1 MGTASDGAHGR
12 RPGVVDEGPE
22 APDGHRR
29 RSGDVPGRGS
39 GNGPSGGPGGG
50 PGRATGIGVAGVAVT
65 LAGVFVNGL
74 AYVVPVL
81 GARHLAP
88 AELSALATL
97 LALGAIGG
105 VAGTGLQIAVAVHRA
120 RHGRAGTARPTLL
133 TVAVTAALLAVTLPV
148 AAVGLR
154 LTGPAV
160 LLLGVLTVA
169 VVAAG
174 RWLGELQGDQRFLR
188 LAGGMAL
195 LAAGRYGGMIAGL
208 ALGGGLTGALLAGA
222 VTSVLVLALLVRLNR
237 GAGLDPVA
245 PTLATRTVLTASG
258 ATLAMLVVSYAD
270 LLLARRF
277 LPPDASGTY
286 AVGTVLTKGALWAPQ
301 VVTVIALPRL
311 ARGDRGTL
319 RAALLLVGAA
329 GAALVLAATL
339 AGGLAF
345 GLAGGPEYTRHGGL
359 APLFAATGAL
369 YALVFVL
376 INARVAAAARWPS
389 APLWISTAGFL
400 AATATVVPH
409 TVAGIAGAALATAA
423 VTALVTGAL
432 TVRRGPDAPATPTR
446 STATAPAVDRDT
458 LRVGDQ

>member
-1 MGTASDGAHGR
+1 MGTDSER
-12 RPGVVDEGPE
+12 
-22 APDGHRR
+22 
-29 RSGDVPGRGS
+29 
-39 GNGPSGGPGGG
+39 
-50 PGRATGIGVAGVAVT
+50 PGRARSLGTAGVAVT

-81 GARHLAP
+81 GARHLDP
-88 AELSALATL
+88 AELGALATL

-105 VAGTGLQIAVAVHRA
+105 VASTGLQIAVAVHRA
-120 RHGRAGTARPTLL
+120 RHGRAATARPTLL
-133 TVAVTAALLAVTLPV
+133 TVLVTAALLALTLPV
-148 AAVGLR
+148 AAVQLR
-154 LTGPAV
+154 LTAPAV

-195 LAAGRYGGMIAGL
+195 LGAGRYGGMVAGL
-208 ALGGGLTGALLAGA
+208 SLGGGLTGSLLAGA
-222 VTSVLVLALLVRLNR
+222 LTSVLVLALLVRLNR
-237 GAGLDPVA
+237 GAGIDPAV
-245 PTLATRTVLTASG
+245 PSLATRTVLTASG

-277 LPPDASGTY
+277 LPPDVAGTY

-311 ARGDRGTL
+311 ARGDR
-319 RAALLLVGAA
+319 RALVTALALVAGA
-329 GAALVLAATL
+329 GAALVLGSAL

-345 GLAGGPEYTRHGGL
+345 RLAGGPAYAAAGRY

-369 YALVFVL
+369 YAVVFILV
-376 INARVAAAARWPS
+376 NARVAASARWPA
-389 APLWISTAGFL
+389 APLWTSTVIFV
-400 AATATVVPH
+400 AAVATVVPR

-423 VTALVTGAL
+423 VTAVVTGLLTLAHERDSGSKRTRTATTTRAGGHV
-432 TVRRGPDAPATPTR
+432 TVRDG
-446 STATAPAVDRDT
+446 
-458 LRVGDQ
+458 

>member
-1 MGTASDGAHGR
+1 METESD
-12 RPGVVDEGPE
+12 D
-22 APDGHRR
+22 
-29 RSGDVPGRGS
+29 GRGRAS
-39 GNGPSGGPGGG
+39 GLG
-50 PGRATGIGVAGVAVT
+50 AAGVAVT

-74 AYVVPVL
+74 AYVVPLL
-81 GARHLAP
+81 GARHLPP

-105 VAGTGLQIAVAVHRA
+105 VASTGLQIAVAVHRA
-120 RHGRAGTARPTLL
+120 RHGRAAATRPTAL
-133 TVAVTAALLAVTLPV
+133 TVVVTAALLAVVLPV
-148 AAVGLR
+148 AAVQLR
-154 LTGPAV
+154 LTGLAV

-188 LAGGMAL
+188 LAGAMAL

-237 GAGLDPVA
+237 GAGLDPLV
-245 PTLATRTVLTASG
+245 PTLSTRTVLTASG

-311 ARGDRGTL
+311 ARGDRRTL
-319 RAALLLVGAA
+319 RTALALVGAA
-329 GAALVLAATL
+329 GGVLVLATML
-339 AGGLAF
+339 AGELAF
-345 GLAGGPEYTRHGGL
+345 TLAGGPEYTAHGRH

-376 INARVAAAARWPS
+376 VNARVAASTRWPS
-389 APLWISTAGFL
+389 APLWAATGGFL
-400 AATATVVPH
+400 IAVATVVPH
-409 TVAGIAGAALATAA
+409 TVAGIAGAALVTAA
-423 VTALVTGAL
+423 VTAVATGML
-432 TVRRGPDAPATPTR
+432 TIRREAD
-446 STATAPAVDRDT
+446 
-458 LRVGDQ
+458 

>member
-1 MGTASDGAHGR
+1 MATSSER
-12 RPGVVDEGPE
+12 
-22 APDGHRR
+22 
-29 RSGDVPGRGS
+29 
-39 GNGPSGGPGGG
+39 
-50 PGRATGIGVAGVAVT
+50 PGRARSLGTAGIAVT

-81 GARHLAP
+81 GARHLDP
-88 AELSALATL
+88 AQLSALATL

-105 VAGTGLQIAVAVHRA
+105 VASTGLQIAVAVHRA
-120 RHGRAGTARPTLL
+120 RHGRAATARPTLL
-133 TVAVTAALLAVTLPV
+133 TVLVTAALLALTLPV

-154 LTGPAV
+154 LTAPAV

-195 LAAGRYGGMIAGL
+195 LGAGRYGGMVAGL
-208 ALGGGLTGALLAGA
+208 ALGGGLTGSLLAGA
-222 VTSVLVLALLVRLNR
+222 FTSVLVLALLVRLNR
-237 GAGLDPVA
+237 GAGIDPAA
-245 PTLATRTVLTASG
+245 PSLATRTVLTASG

-277 LPPDASGTY
+277 LPPDVSGTY

-311 ARGDRGTL
+311 AKGDRRAL
-319 RAALLLVGAA
+319 VAALALVAGVGAV
-329 GAALVLAATL
+329 LVLGSAL

-345 GLAGGPEYTRHGGL
+345 RLAGGPDYAAAGRH

-369 YALVFVL
+369 YAIVFILV
-376 INARVAAAARWPS
+376 NARVAASARWPA
-389 APLWISTAGFL
+389 APLWTSTAVFV
-400 AATATVVPH
+400 AAVATVVPR
-409 TVAGIAGAALATAA
+409 TVVGIAGAALATAA
-423 VTALVTGAL
+423 VTAVVTGFLTLAHERDSRAKRTRTATTTPAGGHV
-432 TVRRGPDAPATPTR
+432 TVRDG
-446 STATAPAVDRDT
+446 
-458 LRVGDQ
+458 

>member
-1 MGTASDGAHGR
+1 MQRESDG
-12 RPGVVDEGPE
+12 
-22 APDGHRR
+22 
-29 RSGDVPGRGS
+29 
-39 GNGPSGGPGGG
+39 
-50 PGRATGIGVAGVAVT
+50 RAAGLGVAGVAVT

-81 GARHLAP
+81 GARHLPP

-97 LALGAIGG
+97 LALGSIGG
-105 VAGTGLQIAVAVHRA
+105 VASTGLQIAVAVHRA
-120 RHGRAGTARPTLL
+120 RHGRAPTTRPTLL
-133 TVAVTAALLAVTLPV
+133 TVGVTAALLAVGLPL
-148 AAVGLR
+148 AATQLR
-154 LTGPAV
+154 LTPTAV

-195 LAAGRYGGMIAGL
+195 LAAGRYGGMVAGL
-208 ALGGGLTGALLAGA
+208 ALGGGLTGSLLAGA

-237 GAGLDPVA
+237 GAGVDPTA
-245 PTLATRTVLTASG
+245 PTLATRTVLTAG
-258 ATLAMLVVSYAD
+258 AATLAMLVVSYAD

-277 LPPDASGTY
+277 LPADASGAY

-311 ARGDRGTL
+311 ARGDRRTL
-319 RAALLLVGAA
+319 VTAVALVAAS
-329 GAALVLAATL
+329 GAALVLAAAL

-345 GLAGGPEYTRHGGL
+345 RLAGGPDYVDQGRN
-359 APLFAATGAL
+359 AVLFAGAGAL

-389 APLWISTAGFL
+389 APLWASTVAFVL
-400 AATATVVPH
+400 AVVTVVPH
-409 TVAGIAGAALATAA
+409 TVPGIAGAALVTAA
-423 VTALVTGAL
+423 VTALVTGVLTFGQKTSAL
-432 TVRRGPDAPATPTR
+432 AVSNRPAASVTTGG
-446 STATAPAVDRDT
+446 RDT
-458 LRVGDQ
+458 LPAE

>member
-1 MGTASDGAHGR
+1 M
-12 RPGVVDEGPE
+12 
-22 APDGHRR
+22 
-29 RSGDVPGRGS
+29 
-39 GNGPSGGPGGG
+39 
-50 PGRATGIGVAGVAVT
+50 
-65 LAGVFVNGL
+65 FVNGL

-81 GARHLAP
+81 GARHLTP

-105 VAGTGLQIAVAVHRA
+105 VASTGLQIAVAVHRA
-120 RHGRAGTARPTLL
+120 RHGRAATARPTVL
-133 TVAVTAALLAVTLPV
+133 TVVVTAVLLAVTLPV
-148 AAVGLR
+148 AAVQLR
-154 LTGPAV
+154 LTPVAV

-174 RWLGELQGDQRFLR
+174 RWLGEMQGDQRFLR
-188 LAGGMAL
+188 LAAAMAV
-195 LAAGRYGGMIAGL
+195 LAAGRYGGMVAGL
-208 ALGGGLTGALLAGA
+208 ALGGGLTGSLLAAA

-237 GAGLDPVA
+237 GAGIDPVA
-245 PTLATRTVLTASG
+245 PALATQTVLTASG

-311 ARGDRGTL
+311 ARGDRRTL
-319 RAALLLVGAA
+319 LTALAVVGGA
-329 GAALVLAATL
+329 GAMLVLASML

-345 GLAGGPEYTRHGGL
+345 RLAGGPDYAAAGRY

-389 APLWISTAGFL
+389 APLWISTAGFV
-400 AATATVVPH
+400 AAVAFAVPH
-409 TVAGIAGAALATAA
+409 TVAGIAGAALVTAA
-423 VTALVTGAL
+423 LTALVTGAL
-432 TVRRGPDAPATPTR
+432 AIPRTVDTTPVSVRPPT
-446 STATAPAVDRDT
+446 TARTGGHGT
-458 LRVGDQ
+458 LRDD

>member
-1 MGTASDGAHGR
+1 MATDS
-12 RPGVVDEGPE
+12 EQ
-22 APDGHRR
+22 
-29 RSGDVPGRGS
+29 
-39 GNGPSGGPGGG
+39 
-50 PGRATGIGVAGVAVT
+50 PGRARSLGTAGVAVT

-81 GARHLAP
+81 GARHLDP
-88 AELSALATL
+88 AQLSALATL

-105 VAGTGLQIAVAVHRA
+105 VASTGLQIAVAVHRA
-120 RHGRAGTARPTLL
+120 RHGHAATARPTLL
-133 TVAVTAALLAVTLPV
+133 TVLVTAALLALTLPV

-154 LTGPAV
+154 LTAPAV

-195 LAAGRYGGMIAGL
+195 LGAGRYGGMVAGL
-208 ALGGGLTGALLAGA
+208 ALGGGLTGSLLAGA
-222 VTSVLVLALLVRLNR
+222 LTSVLVLALLVRLNR
-237 GAGLDPVA
+237 GAGIDPAV
-245 PTLATRTVLTASG
+245 PSLATRTVLTASG

-277 LPPDASGTY
+277 LPPDVSGTY

-311 ARGDRGTL
+311 AKGDRRAL
-319 RAALLLVGAA
+319 VAALALVTGA
-329 GAALVLAATL
+329 GAVLVLGSAL

-345 GLAGGPEYTRHGGL
+345 RLAGGPDYAAAGRY

-369 YALVFVL
+369 YAVVFILV
-376 INARVAAAARWPS
+376 NARVAASARWPA
-389 APLWISTAGFL
+389 APLWTSTVIFV
-400 AATATVVPH
+400 AAVATVVPR
-409 TVAGIAGAALATAA
+409 TVGGIAGAALATAA
-423 VTALVTGAL
+423 VTAAVTGFLTLAHERDSGPKRTRTATTTPAGGHV
-432 TVRRGPDAPATPTR
+432 TVRDG
-446 STATAPAVDRDT
+446 
-458 LRVGDQ
+458 

>member
-1 MGTASDGAHGR
+1 MGTESED
-12 RPGVVDEGPE
+12 
-22 APDGHRR
+22 
-29 RSGDVPGRGS
+29 GRG
-39 GNGPSGGPGGG
+39 
-50 PGRATGIGVAGVAVT
+50 RAAGIGAAGVAVT

-81 GARHLAP
+81 GARQLAP

-105 VAGTGLQIAVAVHRA
+105 VASTGLQIAVAVHRA
-120 RHGRAGTARPTLL
+120 RHGRAATARPTLL
-133 TVAVTAALLAVTLPV
+133 TVLVTAALLAVVLPV

-154 LTGPAV
+154 LAGPAV

-222 VTSVLVLALLVRLNR
+222 VTSVLVLALLVRLDR
-237 GAGLDPVA
+237 GAGVDPVA

-319 RAALLLVGAA
+319 RVALALVGAA
-329 GAALVLAATL
+329 GVALVLASAL
-339 AGGLAF
+339 AGELAF
-345 GLAGGPEYTRHGGL
+345 GLAGGPEYTRHGGY

-376 INARVAAAARWPS
+376 VNARVAASTRWPS
-389 APLWISTAGFL
+389 APLWISTVGFVV
-400 AATATVVPH
+400 ATATVVPH
-409 TVAGIAGAALATAA
+409 TVAGIAGAALVTAA
-423 VTALVTGAL
+423 VTAVGTGVL
-432 TVRRGPDAPATPTR
+432 TIRRKADAPSTSTHP
-446 STATAPAVDRDT
+446 TATATTVGHGT
-458 LRVGDQ
+458 LRSG

>member
-1 MGTASDGAHGR
+1 MGTESDGR
-12 RPGVVDEGPE
+12 TRT
-22 APDGHRR
+22 
-29 RSGDVPGRGS
+29 S
-39 GNGPSGGPGGG
+39 
-50 PGRATGIGVAGVAVT
+50 GIGTAGVAVT

-81 GARHLAP
+81 GARHLPP

-105 VAGTGLQIAVAVHRA
+105 VASTGLQIAVAVHRA
-120 RHGRAGTARPTLL
+120 RHGRAPTGRPTVL
-133 TVAVTAALLAVTLPV
+133 TVVVTTVLLALVLPV
-148 AAVGLR
+148 AAGQLR
-154 LTGPAV
+154 LGGRSV

-208 ALGGGLTGALLAGA
+208 ALGGGLTGSLLAGA
-222 VTSVLVLALLVRLNR
+222 VTSLLVLALLVRLNR
-237 GAGLDPVA
+237 GAGIDPVA
-245 PTLATRTVLTASG
+245 PALATRTVLTASG

-311 ARGDRGTL
+311 ARGDRRT
-319 RAALLLVGAA
+319 LLVSLALVGGA
-329 GAALVLAATL
+329 GAALVLAAAL

-345 GLAGGPEYTRHGGL
+345 GLAGGREYTDQGRY

-376 INARVAAAARWPS
+376 INARVAASARWPS
-389 APLWISTAGFL
+389 APLWVSTVCFVVAV
-400 AATATVVPH
+400 AVAVPH
-409 TVAGIAGAALATAA
+409 TVGGVAGAAL
-423 VTALVTGAL
+423 VTAGLTVLVTGASTL
-432 TVRRGPDAPATPTR
+432 RPRRSPSTSDRPAGTTTGPVRDTLG
-446 STATAPAVDRDT
+446 AVDR
-458 LRVGDQ
+458 

>member
-1 MGTASDGAHGR
+1 MGTTSDDGHGR
-12 RPGVVDEGPE
+12 RL
-22 APDGHRR
+22 
-29 RSGDVPGRGS
+29 
-39 GNGPSGGPGGG
+39 
-50 PGRATGIGVAGVAVT
+50 GIGVAGVAVT

-81 GARHLAP
+81 AARHLAP

-105 VAGTGLQIAVAVHRA
+105 VASTGLQIAVAVHRA
-120 RHGRAGTARPTLL
+120 RHGRAATARPTLL
-133 TVAVTAALLAVTLPV
+133 TVAVTAALLAVLLPV

-237 GAGLDPVA
+237 GAGIDPVA
-245 PTLATRTVLTASG
+245 PTLTTRTVLTASG

-319 RAALLLVGAA
+319 RTALLLVGAA
-329 GAALVLAATL
+329 GAALVLASAL

-345 GLAGGPEYTRHGGL
+345 GLAGGPEYARYGGL

-376 INARVAAAARWPS
+376 INARVAASARWPS
-389 APLWISTAGFL
+389 APLWISTVGFV

-409 TVAGIAGAALATAA
+409 TVAGIAGAAL
-423 VTALVTGAL
+423 VTATVTAVGTAVS
-432 TVRRGPDAPATPTR
+432 TIHRRTDASVASTLP
-446 STATAPAVDRDT
+446 TATVAVPGRDT
-458 LRVGDQ
+458 LPVGDR